1 MEKNTS
7 EKNTSEKKIS
17 EKKISEKKTVS
28 SANKKMV
35 FDKRRKL
42 ISLLCSALLI
52 VGGIVATFFA
62 MKKDV
67 KNEDSTVYS
76 YDITADSSYKV
87 YLKENGIYDSEWLDE
102 GGMYPKKLTDHIELL
117 LKLNFSG
124 QGQVSAVV
132 GGNYSVNA
140 VLEGVY
146 VKDNDKKAVY
156 TKTYPLKDGE
166 LVSDESGNISLEE
179 NFNISPDEYSGY
191 VTAIEEELGGN
202 TEKNFYISLAGQITV
217 IVADEEKVKDF
228 SYNVS
233 IPLDLAN
240 SFYSIDKPAEFKE
253 SDSVTQTKIVVV
265 DPKPYVLILAIL
277 PILVGILLALFA
289 VFATRLPSEDERW
302 ILTMKRLLKK
312 YGSRLVYVEEMEER
326 GAVCKV
332 KDMNSLISISEELH
346 QPILCKLN
354 KEELP
359 DDGRF
364 VVQDTNT
371 IYILHIKR

>member
-7 EKNTSEKKIS
+7 EKNTS

-179 NFNISPDEYSGY
+179 NFNI
-191 VTAIEEELGGN
+191 
-202 TEKNFYISLAGQITV
+202 
-217 IVADEEKVKDF
+217 
-228 SYNVS
+228 
-233 IPLDLAN
+233 
-240 SFYSIDKPAEFKE
+240 
-253 SDSVTQTKIVVV
+253 
-265 DPKPYVLILAIL
+265 
-277 PILVGILLALFA
+277 
-289 VFATRLPSEDERW
+289 
-302 ILTMKRLLKK
+302 
-312 YGSRLVYVEEMEER
+312 
-326 GAVCKV
+326 
-332 KDMNSLISISEELH
+332 
-346 QPILCKLN
+346 
-354 KEELP
+354 
-359 DDGRF
+359 
-364 VVQDTNT
+364 
-371 IYILHIKR
+371 